1 MIESIDVD
9 KVNEVKESFKAND
22 GSINY
27 GVVPKKKRSKSLND
41 E

>member
-1 MIESIDVD
+1 MLDSVDIER
-9 KVNEVKESFKAND
+9 VNEVREAFRAND
-22 GSINY
+22 GSITY